1 MDHAGQVQHSSHTC
15 VTISTWSFTH
25 LPAASVFLMGLH
37 ECSLHDGNEFDLN
50 DVILTV
56 FSKIRSHSEG
66 SFVIAFGNVID
77 AK

>member
-1 MDHAGQVQHSSHTC
+1 MDGAGQVQHSSHTW
-15 VTISTWSFTH
+15 VTISTWSFT

-37 ECSLHDGNEFDLN
+37 ECSLHDGNKFDLN

-56 FSKIRSHSEG
+56 FSKIRSHSEDAY
-66 SFVIAFGNVID
+66 VIAFGDVID